1 MGRRLTLSTKIIS
14 LGVVATLCF
23 SLSLIW
29 VYTKYRASMYDA
41 KLREVK
47 QLTDVAYTLVS
58 EYDKRA
64 AKGELSL
71 NEAKKRALS
80 TVKDLRYG
88 KNDYYWVSNLDA
100 HVLMHPIQPAMDGK
114 DQSEYKDSNGKKIF
128 AEMAAVCREKEE
140 GVVDYMWPQPGETKP
155 SPRISYIKLYK
166 PWGWVIGTGV
176 LFEELAGL
184 ARVSYIILGVIIL
197 ASAGGLLLSFIMARS
212 ISQPING
219 IIEGLTDG
227 AEQVASA
234 SSQVASASQA
244 LAEGA
249 SEQAAGLEE
258 TSASIEEMT
267 SMTRQNA
274 DNARKTNQTAVEG
287 SNLMKRA
294 RESMRALVQSIE
306 EIARASEES
315 SKIIKTIDE
324 IAFQTNLLA
333 LNAAVEA
340 ARAGEAG
347 AGFAVVAD
355 EVRNLAMRASEAAK
369 NTSRLIE
376 GTIKKVGEGSD
387 LVRRTDDSYRDVALS
402 LKQVA
407 DLVGEITAASQE
419 QAQGIEQINKAV
431 AEMDKVVQQNA
442 AGAEESASAAEEMN
456 AQAEQMKKFV
466 MQLAAL
472 VSGNGNGVSSA
483 KRGLIAGEEEAI
495 MSAVTRQP
503 NHTIRQTFGVP
514 LKKEK
519 TTGARPSTFRRQHEP
534 RPDQVIPLEDG
545 DFKEF

>member
-1 MGRRLTLSTKIIS
+1 MGRRFSLSKKIIS
-14 LGVVATLCF
+14 LGVVVTLCF
-23 SLSLIW
+23 TLCLVW
-29 VYTKYRASMYDA
+29 VYAKYRASMYDA
-41 KLREVK
+41 KVREVK
-47 QLTDVAYTLVS
+47 QLTDVAYALVS
-58 EYDKRA
+58 DYDKRA
-64 AKGELSL
+64 AAGELSL
-71 NEAKKRALS
+71 NDAKKKALS
-80 TVKDLRYG
+80 FLKELRYG
-88 KNDYYWVSNLDA
+88 KNDYYWVSNLNA
-100 HVLMHPIQPAMDGK
+100 QMIMHPIKPEMEGK
-114 DQSEYKDSNGKKIF
+114 DQSGYKDSNGRNIF
-128 AEMAAVCREKEE
+128 AEMAAASREKGE
-140 GVVDYMWPQPGETKP
+140 GAIEYMWPKLDDTKP
-155 SPRISYIKLYK
+155 SPKMAYFKLYQ

-176 LFEELAGL
+176 YFEELAGL
-184 ARVSYIILGVIIL
+184 ARVSYIILAVL
-197 ASAGGLLLSFIMARS
+197 MLTSAVGLFLSVIMARS
-212 ISQPING
+212 ISRPISS

-234 SSQVASASQA
+234 SSQVASASQT

-249 SEQAAGLEE
+249 SEQAAGLEQ

-274 DNARKTNQTAVEG
+274 DNARKTDQAAVEG

-369 NTSRLIE
+369 NTSHLIE
-376 GTIKKVGEGSD
+376 GTIKKVQEGAE
-387 LVRRTDDSYRDVALS
+387 LVRRTDDSYREVALS
-402 LKQVA
+402 LKQVT

-442 AGAEESASAAEEMN
+442 ASAEESASASQEMN
-456 AQAEQMKKFV
+456 AQAEQLKKFV
-466 MQLAAL
+466 SEL
-472 VSGNGNGVSSA
+472 VSLVNGNQSVSRPTISKPVCSSSA
-483 KRGLIAGEEEAI
+483 MTKRAAPH
-495 MSAVTRQP
+495 SRPYRQ
-503 NHTIRQTFGVP
+503 
-514 LKKEK
+514 
-519 TTGARPSTFRRQHEP
+519 RREP
-534 RPDQVIPLEDG
+534 RADELIPLEEN
-545 DFKEF
+545 DFREF